1 MTAKQSR
8 TVLIQYRD
16 EKGRI
21 TDRTHSVQYK
31 RERQELRRRWR
42 FNSEAKR
49 REKHNSAIER
59 AAKIGFVAGLVIG
72 FILGGIIF

>member
-8 TVLIQYRD
+8 TVLIQYRN
-16 EKGRI
+16 EKGQI

-31 RERQELRRRWR
+31 REKQAMRRHWR
-42 FNSEAKR
+42 ANSEARK
-49 REKHNSAIER
+49 REKQDQAILR